1 MSKIANIQDHERF
14 GAAEASP
21 RPKGAQVEHGYV
33 RIDNEIIAAA
43 MQSRM
48 TSREMKIF
56 LAVARA
62 TFGWH
67 RSTARLSQQAL
78 AKMTSLPAKRCS
90 EALNSL
96 LRKRVLIREGGSRSP
111 VGINT
116 RVEDW
121 NFEVQQARVTPKR
134 QAAPKQGHRPQ
145 DGVIQRP
152 QDGDTYKDR
161 KDITSPYGEEST
173 AGADDAN
180 PVDQDLFGGTP
191 TPQPA
196 KAKRTGIPPCPH
208 QAILDLWA
216 EVMPDKRQPVP
227 SLWPNSARAR
237 NLAARWKSGFTT
249 LNEQTGEPLY
259 RDTATGLEWWGRF
272 FKFLRRSEFLMR
284 DQSSWFG
291 LDWIAREPNFE
302 KILTNQYHPELAQGK
317 GGDA

>member
-1 MSKIANIQDHERF
+1 MSKVANIHDHERF
-14 GAAEASP
+14 EAAEAPP
-21 RPKGAQVEHGYV
+21 RPEGAQVEDRFV
-33 RIDNEIIAAA
+33 RISHEILTAA

-56 LAVARA
+56 LAAVRA

-78 AKMTSLPAKRCS
+78 AEMTGLPAKRCS

-121 NFEVQQARVTPKR
+121 NFEAQQARVTPKR

-152 QDGDTYKDR
+152 QDGDTYKER
-161 KDITSPYGEEST
+161 KDITSPNGEEST

-180 PVDQDLFGGTP
+180 PVDQDLLGGMP
-191 TPQPA
+191 TPEPA
-196 KAKRTGIPPCPH
+196 KARRTGLPPCPH

-216 EVMPDKRQPVP
+216 EVMPDKWQPVR
-227 SLWPNSARAR
+227 SLWPNSSRAR
-237 NLAARWKSGFTT
+237 NLAARWKTGFAI
-249 LNEQTGEPLY
+249 LNEQAGEPLY
-259 RDTATGLEWWGRF
+259 TDAATGLAWWGRF
-272 FKFLRRSEFLMR
+272 FRFLRRSEFLMR
-284 DQSSWFG
+284 DDSSWFG
-291 LDWIAREPNFE
+291 LDWISKAENFE
-302 KILTNQYHPELAQGK
+302 KILSMKYH